1 MIEIEIPIKTPSI
14 NHLYG
19 HTRFGS
25 MYIKPEAKKIR
36 KEIEEMLLTQI
47 GTSFEHVNDVMLKV
61 DVEIHENWYTQKGE
75 IKRVDL
81 ANREKFLID
90 SIFEAMGLDDKLIFE
105 HSMKKVQDDKER
117 AIVRITK
124 L

>member
-1 MIEIEIPIKTPSI
+1 MIEVEIPIKTPSV

-19 HTRFGS
+19 HARFGG

-36 KEIEEMLLTQI
+36 KEIEEILLSQI

-90 SIFEAMGLDDKLIFE
+90 SIFEAIGLDDKLIFE
-105 HSMKKVQDDKER
+105 HTMKKVQDEKER
-117 AIVRITK
+117 AIVRISK
-124 L
+124 I